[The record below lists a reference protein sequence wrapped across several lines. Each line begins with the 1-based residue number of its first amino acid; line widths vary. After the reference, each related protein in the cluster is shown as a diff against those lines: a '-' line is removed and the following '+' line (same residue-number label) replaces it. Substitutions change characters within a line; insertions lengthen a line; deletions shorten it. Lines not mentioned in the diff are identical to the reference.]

1 MHLTELYFIYISTG
15 SPSYVNIIDGSE
27 CTVSNTHHLR
37 VFIFHCY
44 IFNSELSIW
53 RTHHGHGRGN

>member
-44 IFNSELSIW
+44 IFNSELSI
-53 RTHHGHGRGN
+53 